1 MVKFHGCFYREG
13 KISVAIEYMNMG
25 SLDQVMDRHSPDGIR
40 EPELAAITFQCL
52 WGLAY
57 LRYEHRLHRDI
68 KPQNILLNS
77 EGRVKLTDFG
87 IARELESSIGK
98 AMTIVGTF
106 LKFKNG
112 NVVNCVIILVVIIVV
127 VIFLT

>member
-1 MVKFHGCFYREG
+1 
-13 KISVAIEYMNMG
+13 MNMG

-106 LKFKNG
+106 LKSKNE

>member
-1 MVKFHGCFYREG
+1 
-13 KISVAIEYMNMG
+13 MNMG

-40 EPELAAITFQCL
+40 EPELAAIIFQCL

-98 AMTIVGTF
+98 AMTIVGAF
-106 LKFKNG
+106 
-112 NVVNCVIILVVIIVV
+112 
-127 VIFLT
+127 